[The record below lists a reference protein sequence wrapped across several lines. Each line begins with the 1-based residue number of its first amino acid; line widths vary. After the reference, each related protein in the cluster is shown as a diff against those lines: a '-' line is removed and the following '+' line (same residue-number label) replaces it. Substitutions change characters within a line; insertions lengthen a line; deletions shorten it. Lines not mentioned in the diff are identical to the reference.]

1 MDYERNFER
10 YQNFHALNLQEFYS
24 ISGRDSLV
32 IYLIYLNFLSI

>member
-10 YQNFHALNLQEFYS
+10 YWNFHALNLREFYS

-32 IYLIYLNFLSI
+32 IYLIYVHFLSM